1 MSEIY
6 NLLDKDS
13 IILEVKLTG
22 VSENCDREQL
32 KNNLIETMKSYRG
45 VGLSANQ
52 CGVMERVFVFYEDF
66 IERKSVVCFNP
77 KIVDAS
83 KVEVD
88 MEEGCLTYP
97 GLWLKLKRPEWVQ
110 VEFEDESSKIHER
123 KYSGLEARIFQ
134 HEYDHMEG
142 TNFTK
147 RVSKLRFDMAMK
159 RRAKQ
164 RKKAERL
171 SKQPF

>member
-1 MSEIY
+1 M
-6 NLLDKDS
+6 
-13 IILEVKLTG
+13 IIK
-22 VSENCDREQL
+22 Q
-32 KNNLIETMKSYRG
+32 
-45 VGLSANQ
+45 
-52 CGVMERVFVFYEDF
+52 
-66 IERKSVVCFNP
+66 
-77 KIVDAS
+77 
-83 KVEVD
+83 
-88 MEEGCLTYP
+88 
-97 GLWLKLKRPEWVQ
+97 
-110 VEFEDESSKIHER
+110 SKIHER